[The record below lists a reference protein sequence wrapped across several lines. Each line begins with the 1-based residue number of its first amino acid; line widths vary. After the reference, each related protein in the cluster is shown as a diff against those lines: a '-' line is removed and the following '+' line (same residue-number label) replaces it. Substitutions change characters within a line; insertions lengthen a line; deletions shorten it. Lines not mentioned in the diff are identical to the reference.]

1 MKSFCESL
9 REHGVGRKKMKLLT
23 KKQQELHEN
32 RKISYICKE
41 KLMINML
48 KIKSIVKLQI
58 IIIQGKIEVL
68 RIAYVL
74 LRLAYLK
81 KPLVFHN
88 GSNYYYHFFIKD
100 NLLVH
105 EKIQKYT
112 LPFQFQQK
120 KKLQELIKNNDG
132 TRLMAS
138 SSSNLVNN
146 LTAGIDKI
154 KCKREHNNKNCEW
167 F

>member
-1 MKSFCESL
+1 MYRGKDFMKDFCESL
-9 REHGVGRKKMKLLT
+9 REHGVGRKKIKLLT

-112 LPFQFQQK
+112 LAFRFQ
-120 KKLQELIKNNDG
+120 
-132 TRLMAS
+132 
-138 SSSNLVNN
+138 
-146 LTAGIDKI
+146 
-154 KCKREHNNKNCEW
+154 
-167 F
+167 

>member
-9 REHGVGRKKMKLLT
+9 RKHGVGRKKMKLLT
-23 KKQQELHEN
+23 KNQQELHEN

-58 IIIQGKIEVL
+58 IIIQGNIEVL

-74 LRLAYLK
+74 LRLTYLK

-112 LPFQFQQK
+112 LPFQFQ
-120 KKLQELIKNNDG
+120 
-132 TRLMAS
+132 
-138 SSSNLVNN
+138 
-146 LTAGIDKI
+146 
-154 KCKREHNNKNCEW
+154 
-167 F
+167 